1 MGGLVNKNS
10 FQNRKK
16 IPCFSAVP
24 CYSLT
29 MKKKYYTSTEIIEY
43 AEQVGA
49 VCTFASLGLRV
60 FKGWTA
66 KGSYEVK
73 FHRIEPLVWEKK
85 IVRKK

>member
-1 MGGLVNKNS
+1 
-10 FQNRKK
+10 
-16 IPCFSAVP
+16 
-24 CYSLT
+24 

-60 FKGWTA
+60 FKGLTA

>member
-1 MGGLVNKNS
+1 
-10 FQNRKK
+10 
-16 IPCFSAVP
+16 
-24 CYSLT
+24 

-43 AEQVGA
+43 AEQNKA
-49 VCTFASLGLRV
+49 VCTFASLGLRI

-73 FHRIEPLVWEKK
+73 FHRVEPCVWEKR

>member
-1 MGGLVNKNS
+1 
-10 FQNRKK
+10 
-16 IPCFSAVP
+16 
-24 CYSLT
+24 

-49 VCTFASLGLRV
+49 VCTFASLQLRV

>member
-1 MGGLVNKNS
+1 M
-10 FQNRKK
+10 QK
-16 IPCFSAVP
+16 IACFSAVL

-29 MKKKYYTSTEIIEY
+29 MKKKYYTSTEILEY

-73 FHRIEPLVWEKK
+73 FHRVEPLVWEKK